1 MGHRAWAGLQFAG
14 GVVVLGAALAG
25 LTLLDCGPAVPAD
38 VKVITHG
45 EKVELAEHTV
55 AGKYTVFD
63 FYAPWCPP
71 CRVLGPALER
81 LAARRPESLAVR
93 KIDIVDW
100 TMPVAAQHGIESLPY
115 LILYDQGGRRMAEG
129 EDVFDALVR
138 IYGPAARDLSEA
150 TREEPE
156 KAPAAS
162 GNPPTAATRPET
174 RTGS

>member
-1 MGHRAWAGLQFAG
+1 MGERTRAGLLIAAG
-14 GVVVLGAALAG
+14 VAALGTALAG
-25 LTLLDCGPAVPAD
+25 LTLGCGPAVPAD

-100 TMPVAAQHGIESLPY
+100 TMPVAAQHRIESLPY

-138 IYGPAARDLSEA
+138 IYGSAAQDLSEA

-156 KAPAAS
+156 KAPAAA
-162 GNPPTAATRPET
+162 GDPHNAAARPNT

>member
-1 MGHRAWAGLQFAG
+1 M
-14 GVVVLGAALAG
+14 AG
-25 LTLLDCGPAVPAD
+25 LTLGCRAALPAD

-45 EKVELAEHTV
+45 EEVQLSEHTV

-100 TMPVAAQHGIESLPY
+100 TMPVATQHGIESLPY
-115 LILYDQGGRRMAEG
+115 LILYDQAGRKMAEG

-138 IYGPAARDLSEA
+138 IYGPAARAVAEA
-150 TREEPE
+150 THEEREQ
-156 KAPAAS
+156 APAAGEPS
-162 GNPPTAATRPET
+162 RDVAARPGTRK
-174 RTGS
+174 SL